1 MRHARLDRLS
11 QMGWR
16 GDGSFRS
23 GVVRKAFAAFK
34 RLA

>member
-1 MRHARLDRLS
+1 MPHARLDRLY

-23 GVVRKAFAAFK
+23 GVVRTAFAAFK